1 MKTKLLITIYLLLTF
16 TVNLYAQKSVVDDS
30 TNTQIKTELNKLN
43 NLNTI
48 DDKIQVYLNCSN
60 IFSKRRYYDSM
71 YYYTSIAYDLSKN
84 SSNQEIIF
92 QAAQYLVYTNRFIG
106 NFSEAIDILLETSER
121 LSNKN
126 DTLVFYLTQ
135 DIETTY
141 RKTKDYKSQL
151 KYAFKEREL
160 ALKLKLNYG
169 GIDASIG
176 DAYQNLNMLDSAL
189 YHFNKDYEFS
199 KSDKEYNGNLTPVIN
214 LGEINLR
221 LGETEVALSY
231 FKKVLKDLNNA
242 DEETKKHISSELGRE
257 MSKCF
262 NNLKL
267 KDSAIYYARKSFY
280 YAKYYDIHDE
290 IRETSNYLS
299 KLFASYNLKDSA
311 YKYQD
316 IYISIQDS
324 LFNNEKIRSL
334 QIATIQENIKQEKIR
349 EKIQKEND
357 DRNNNLILAAI
368 GFFIP
373 VFITFLYLIGKRSKK
388 KSKLI
393 ASLGIASLLML
404 FEFISLLIHP
414 FIDKYSGHNVFVM
427 YIILL
432 TIASALVPLHHKM
445 ETYVKNNFSNATN

>member
-1 MKTKLLITIYLLLTF
+1 MKIKSFFIIYLLIN
-16 TVNLYAQKSVVDDS
+16 VNVYAQRSVIDDS
-30 TNTQIKTELNKLN
+30 TRTLVKSALNKLN
-43 NLNTI
+43 KTNSI
-48 DDKIQVYLNCSN
+48 DEKINIYLECSN
-60 IFSKRRYYDSM
+60 ILSKKRYYDSM
-71 YYYTSIAYDLSKN
+71 YYYTSIAYDLSK
-84 SSNQEIIF
+84 SSTNFETIF
-92 QAAQYLVYTNRFIG
+92 QSAQYLVYTNRFIG
-106 NFSEAIDILLETSER
+106 NFSDAIDVLLETIER

-141 RKTKDYKSQL
+141 RKTKDYNSQL

-160 ALKLKLNYG
+160 AIKLKLNYG

-189 YHFNKDYEFS
+189 YYFNKDYEFS
-199 KSDKEYNGNLTPVIN
+199 KSDKEYNGDLTPIIN

-221 LGETEVALSY
+221 MGETDVALSY
-231 FKKVLKDLNNA
+231 FKKVYKQLENLD
-242 DEETKKHISSELGRE
+242 DRTKKHIAAELGRE

-262 NNLKL
+262 KNLNQ

-280 YAKYYDIHDE
+280 FAEYFDIHDE
-290 IRETSNYLS
+290 IRETSHYLS
-299 KLFASYNLKDSA
+299 KLFENYKLRDSA
-311 YKYQD
+311 FKYQN
-316 IYISIQDS
+316 IYINIQDS
-324 LFNNEKIRSL
+324 LFNSEKIRSL
-334 QIATIQENIKQEKIR
+334 QIATIQENMKQEKLK
-349 EKIQKEND
+349 EKIQKEKD
-357 DRNNNLILAAI
+357 ERKNNLILAAI

-373 VFITFLYLIGKRSKK
+373 VFFSFIYLIGKRSKK

-414 FIDKYSGHNVFVM
+414 YVEKYSGHNVAVM

-432 TIASALVPLHHKM
+432 TIASGLVPLHHKM
-445 ETYVKNNFSNATN
+445 EAYVKNNFSNSNNH

>member
-1 MKTKLLITIYLLLTF
+1 MKKPLLITIYLLFNLTL
-16 TVNLYAQKSVVDDS
+16 NLKAQKSVIDDS
-30 TNTQIKTELNKLN
+30 TNNQIKAELNKLKSAKS
-43 NLNTI
+43 I
-48 DDKIQVYLNCSN
+48 DDKINVYLDCSN
-60 IFSKRRYYDSM
+60 IFSKKRYYDSM

-189 YHFNKDYEFS
+189 YYFNKDYEFS
-199 KSDKEYNGNLTPVIN
+199 KSDKEYKGDLTPVIN

-231 FKKVLKDLNNA
+231 FKKVDKELNNA
-242 DEETKKHISSELGRE
+242 DDRTKKHIASELGRE

-262 NNLKL
+262 NNLNL
-267 KDSAIYYARKSFY
+267 KDSAIFYAKKSFY

-299 KLFASYNLKDSA
+299 KLFARYNIKDSA
-311 YKYQD
+311 FKYQN
-316 IYISIQDS
+316 IYITIQDS
-324 LFNNEKIRSL
+324 LFNTEKIRSL
-334 QIATIQENIKQEKIR
+334 QIATIQENIKQEKIK
-349 EKIQKEND
+349 EKIQKERD
-357 DRNNNLILAAI
+357 DRNNNLMLAAI

-414 FIDKYSGHNVFVM
+414 YVEKYSGHNVAVM

-432 TIASALVPLHHKM
+432 ITASALVPLHHKM
-445 ETYVKNNFSNATN
+445 EAYVKNNFSNTSH

>member
-30 TNTQIKTELNKLN
+30 TNTQIKTELNKLK

-48 DDKIQVYLNCSN
+48 DDKIQVYLNCSK

-151 KYAFKEREL
+151 KYAFKEKEL

-176 DAYQNLNMLDSAL
+176 DAYQNLSMLDSAL

-445 ETYVKNNFSNATN
+445 ETYVKNNFSNAAN

>member
-1 MKTKLLITIYLLLTF
+1 MKKLVLFLIYFLFNI
-16 TVNLYAQKSVVDDS
+16 NLNAQKSIIDDS
-30 TNTQIKTELNKLN
+30 TRALVKTSLNKLV
-43 NLNTI
+43 NTNSI
-48 DDKIQVYLNCSN
+48 DEKINIYLECSN
-60 IFSKRRYYDSM
+60 ILSKKRYYDSM

-84 SSNQEIIF
+84 SSNHEIIF
-92 QAAQYLVYTNRFIG
+92 QSAQYLVYTNRFIG
-106 NFSEAIDILLETSER
+106 NFSEAIDILLETIER

-160 ALKLKLNYG
+160 AIKLKLNYG

-189 YHFNKDYEFS
+189 YYFNKDYEFS
-199 KSDKEYNGNLTPVIN
+199 KSDKEYNGDLTPVIN

-221 LGETEVALSY
+221 MGETDVALSY
-231 FKKVLKDLNNA
+231 FKKVYKELNSI
-242 DEETKKHISSELGRE
+242 DDRTKKHIAAELGRE

-262 NNLKL
+262 KNLNQ
-267 KDSAIYYARKSFY
+267 KDSAIYYAQKSFY
-280 YAKYYDIHDE
+280 YAQYYDIHDE
-290 IRETSNYLS
+290 IRETSHYIS
-299 KLFASYNLKDSA
+299 KLFESYNLKDSA

-316 IYISIQDS
+316 IYINIQDS
-324 LFNNEKIRSL
+324 LFNSEKIRSL
-334 QIATIQENIKQEKIR
+334 QIATIQENMKQEKIKER
-349 EKIQKEND
+349 IQKEKD

-373 VFITFLYLIGKRSKK
+373 VFITFIYLIGKRSKK

-393 ASLGIASLLML
+393 ASMGIASLLML

-414 FIDKYSGHNVFVM
+414 YVEKYSGHNVAVM
-427 YIILL
+427 YVILL
-432 TIASALVPLHHKM
+432 TIASGLVPLHHKM
-445 ETYVKNNFSNATN
+445 EAYVKSNFSNNNHH

>member
-242 DEETKKHISSELGRE
+242 DEETRKHISSELGRE

-445 ETYVKNNFSNATN
+445 ETYVKNNFSNPTN